1 MSRRLLA
8 EPIAEHNRN
17 FRMHPTGNLRL
28 LDKLVTAG
36 LIKAEQREA
45 TLNVVHSL
53 GERVEEALLDANT
66 LDETR
71 LLKFIASEHKTRFVS
86 TEKLAKA
93 EIDRTTLE
101 KVPHKFAEQR
111 TVFPVMYDASSSTL
125 SVVTPDPD
133 DLGMQQE
140 LQLVSGVRTVQCFVG
155 RPRAVRAAISKT
167 YAGDIHAFA
176 TLDRSAHEQFTTMLN
191 VYERNLVSEETM
203 TDSLARESVAR
214 ERVLSTEDLTHRQG
228 DRDFLAPRGVNL
240 KSYVETLNVL
250 VTLLENN
257 RLDLRG
263 HSARVARL
271 MQKMVERIGLPEL
284 ERESFVIGAYLHDL
298 GKMGTFH
305 LTALNVAQY
314 EGHRTTAQKQLITP
328 TRLLEA
334 VRLPRDVE
342 NGVQMMYERI
352 DGKGFPNAV
361 KGKDIPLLAR
371 VLAIVDTYADLNYN
385 PRNPFRQTLTPA
397 KACEVLK
404 RYAGTLFDGNL
415 VDLFR
420 SLVTG
425 DDLKARL
432 LSDRH
437 RVLIVDP
444 DPEETTVLEL
454 RLIEQGFEV
463 RQARSGEQA
472 LKALNAG
479 EISLVVSELDLE
491 QSDGLALLA
500 EARKQPWGKK
510 LPWIIA
516 TSRAGR
522 GDAQRAFELS
532 VSDYVTKPV
541 NLELFIAKV
550 KQILEREAT
559 TPGARGVTGSL
570 TEMGLPE
577 IVQILWHGRKA
588 GRLKIRAGTDSG
600 EIHFVGGEI
609 FNALW
614 ANLRGEEAFYAMLR
628 LSEGEFVL
636 DPVFEA
642 SQRVIVANPE
652 MLLLEGMRRLDEA
665 GR

>member
-1 MSRRLLA
+1 
-8 EPIAEHNRN
+8 
-17 FRMHPTGNLRL
+17 MHPTGNPRL
-28 LDKLVTAG
+28 LDKMVTAG
-36 LIKAEQREA
+36 LITAEQREA
-45 TLNVVHSL
+45 ALNVVHSL

-66 LDETR
+66 LDETK
-71 LLKFIASEHKTRFVS
+71 LLKFIASQHKTRFVS

-93 EIDRTTLE
+93 DIDRATID

-111 TVFPVMYDASSSTL
+111 TVFPVMYDAASATL

-133 DLGMQQE
+133 DLGLQQE
-140 LQLVSGVRTVQCFVG
+140 LQLVSGARVVQCFVG
-155 RPRAVRAAISKT
+155 RPRAVKAAISRA
-167 YAGDIHAFA
+167 YGGDIHAFA
-176 TLDRSAHEQFTTMLN
+176 TLDRHAHEQFTTMLN

-214 ERVLSTEDLTHRQG
+214 ERVLSTEDLSQRQG
-228 DRDFLAPRGVNL
+228 DRDFLSARGVNL

-250 VTLLENN
+250 ITLLESG
-257 RLDLRG
+257 RADLRG
-263 HSARVARL
+263 HSACVARL
-271 MQKMVERIGLPEL
+271 IQKVAERIGLPEL
-284 ERESFVIGAYLHDL
+284 ERESFLIGAHLHDL

-314 EGHRTTAQKQLITP
+314 EGHRTTAQKQLTAP
-328 TRLLEA
+328 ARLLEV

-342 NGVQMMYERI
+342 NGVQMMYERV
-352 DGKGFPNAV
+352 DGKGIPNGLR
-361 KGKDIPLLAR
+361 GKDIPLLSR
-371 VLAIVDTYADLNYN
+371 VLAIVDTYADLTHN
-385 PRNPFRQTLTPA
+385 PRNPFRQALTPA

-404 RYAGTLFDGNL
+404 RYSGTLFDANL

-420 SLVTG
+420 ILVTG

-437 RVLIVDP
+437 RVLIVDT

-463 RQARSGEQA
+463 RLARSGEQA
-472 LKALNAG
+472 LKNLSTG
-479 EISLVVSELDLE
+479 EIALVISELDLD

-510 LPWIIA
+510 LPWII
-516 TSRAGR
+516 TTNRAGR
-522 GDAQRAFELS
+522 DDAKRAFELS
-532 VSDYVTKPV
+532 VADYVTKPV
-541 NLELFIAKV
+541 SLELFTAKV
-550 KQILEREAT
+550 KQILEREVV

-577 IVQILWHGRKA
+577 IVQILWHGRKT

-600 EIHFVGGEI
+600 EIHFVGGAI

-614 ANLRGEEAFYAMLR
+614 GNQRGEEAFYGMIR
-628 LSEGEFVL
+628 LVEGEFVL
-636 DPVFEA
+636 DPSFE
-642 SQRVIVANPE
+642 SPQQVIQANPE
-652 MLLLEGMRRLDEA
+652 ALLLEGMRRLDEA